1 MPISGTKTTGC
12 KDLLKLMK
20 DDELFSL
27 ADTVTK
33 KQVEVARSKKG
44 IFKDAQTTY
53 RSSSRKISLIKIWHR
68 LFYVHTCKYRIER
81 TNSWRAPVPISYI
94 IYKYETTFLI
104 FCKQWPWHVK
114 RILNVASSMIF
125 NDEHRKYT

>member
-53 RSSSRKISLIKIWHR
+53 RSSSRKISLIKI
-68 LFYVHTCKYRIER
+68 
-81 TNSWRAPVPISYI
+81 
-94 IYKYETTFLI
+94 
-104 FCKQWPWHVK
+104 
-114 RILNVASSMIF
+114 
-125 NDEHRKYT
+125 